1 MSKIKIIVSSRLQ
14 GGHRRGGR
22 LWPQNQVEAEV
33 DEQQLAELKAD
44 EHLVLLELPSNLAE
58 ALTRQA
64 EKE

>member
-1 MSKIKIIVSSRLQ
+1 MSKIRIIVSSRLQ

-33 DEQQLAELKAD
+33 DEKQLAELKAD
-44 EHLVLLELPSNLAE
+44 EHLVLLEMPSTVAE
-58 ALTRQA
+58 AMTRQA